1 MLTKERIF
9 YVGSLHVSS
18 HVTLIARK
26 KDAFSSMSMQII
38 VILLFGVWMFC
49 PILLPLILNRG
60 N

>member
-1 MLTKERIF
+1 MLTKERIL

-38 VILLFGVWMFC
+38 VILLFGV
-49 PILLPLILNRG
+49 
-60 N
+60 